1 MDLKELYQDIIL
13 EHGKSPRNLGKCE
26 GYNHDAKG
34 YNPLCGDKVHIYL
47 KLDNKKKVESLTF
60 EGEGCAISLASASI
74 MTELVNGK
82 SFDEAKDIM
91 SSFLNMIKNTSEIKS
106 NHLDDDQKTKLM
118 SLSGVKQFPMRV
130 KCATL
135 SWHTLVSALEGKKKG
150 SKYRTNRLMSDFKN
164 KVIEEVKKIYDPEIP
179 VNIYDLGLIYKIEV
193 DEKNKVN
200 IDMTL
205 TSPNCPVAESLP
217 REVKDNIMKI
227 NGVSDVNLNL
237 VWEPPWDKD
246 KMSEAAKLELNL

>member
-34 YNPLCGDKVHIYL
+34 YNPLCGDKVHVYL
-47 KLDNKKKVESLTF
+47 KLDNKKKVESLSF

-74 MTELVNGK
+74 MTELVKGK

-91 SSFLNMIKNTSEIKS
+91 NAFLNMIKNSSEIKS
-106 NHLDDDQKTKLM
+106 KHLDDDQKTKLM

-135 SWHTLVSALEGKKKG
+135 SWHTLVSALERKK
-150 SKYRTNRLMSDFKN
+150 
-164 KVIEEVKKIYDPEIP
+164 EEVNTE
-179 VNIYDLGLIYKIEV
+179 EV
-193 DEKNKVN
+193 D
-200 IDMTL
+200 
-205 TSPNCPVAESLP
+205 
-217 REVKDNIMKI
+217 
-227 NGVSDVNLNL
+227 
-237 VWEPPWDKD
+237 
-246 KMSEAAKLELNL
+246 